1 MAIRSK
7 GIVTINDG
15 DVDHL
20 MNLKR
25 VCTTFQT
32 ENMDSSYSIRKRNK
46 TLPQLKYLNGV
57 VLKRISEELPGHPDV
72 SALYRYFE
80 ELYAPILKDE
90 IDGETYEYFDLKSAK
105 SSEMNEVIEKIIHHA
120 KTKWNIEIITRD
132 ELKLPSA
139 SEPYVD
145 AYANQWKDYSRNI

>member
-7 GIVTINDG
+7 GIVTVNNG
-15 DVDHL
+15 DVDL
-20 MNLKR
+20 NEFKESLYDLSDGEYGFLIFDK
-25 VCTTFQT
+25 
-32 ENMDSSYSIRKRNK
+32 EKNK

-105 SSEMNEVIEKIIHHA
+105 SSEMNEVIEG
-120 KTKWNIEIITRD
+120 T
-132 ELKLPSA
+132 
-139 SEPYVD
+139 
-145 AYANQWKDYSRNI
+145 

>member
-15 DVDHL
+15 DVDL
-20 MNLKR
+20 NEFKESLYDLSDGEYGFLIFDK
-25 VCTTFQT
+25 
-32 ENMDSSYSIRKRNK
+32 EKNK

-57 VLKRISEELPGHPDV
+57 VLKRISEELPEHPGI

-80 ELYAPILKDE
+80 ELYAPILKD
-90 IDGETYEYFDLKSAK
+90 ETYEYFDLKSAK

-139 SEPYVD
+139 SEPYAD
-145 AYANQWKDYSRNI
+145 AYASQWKDYSRKI

>member
-15 DVDHL
+15 DVDL
-20 MNLKR
+20 NEFKESLYDLSDGEYGFLIFDK
-25 VCTTFQT
+25 
-32 ENMDSSYSIRKRNK
+32 EKNK

-57 VLKRISEELPGHPDV
+57 VLKRISEELPRHPGI

-90 IDGETYEYFDLKSAK
+90 IDGETYEYFDLKSTK

-139 SEPYVD
+139 SEPYAD
-145 AYANQWKDYSRNI
+145 AYANQWKDYSRKI

>member
-7 GIVTINDG
+7 GIVTVNNG
-15 DVDHL
+15 DVDL
-20 MNLKR
+20 NEFKESLYDLSDGEYGFLIFDK
-25 VCTTFQT
+25 
-32 ENMDSSYSIRKRNK
+32 EKNK

-57 VLKRISEELPGHPDV
+57 VLKRISEELPRHPGI

-90 IDGETYEYFDLKSAK
+90 IDGETYEYFDLKSTK

-139 SEPYVD
+139 SEPYAD
-145 AYANQWKDYSRNI
+145 AYANQWKDYSRKI

>member
-15 DVDHL
+15 DVDL
-20 MNLKR
+20 NEFKESLYDLSDGEYGFLIFDK
-25 VCTTFQT
+25 
-32 ENMDSSYSIRKRNK
+32 EKNK

-57 VLKRISEELPGHPDV
+57 VLKRISEELPGHPDI

-120 KTKWNIEIITRD
+120 KTKWNKRRIETSFSVRTLCRCLCKPMERLFSKNLIF
-132 ELKLPSA
+132 KL
-139 SEPYVD
+139 
-145 AYANQWKDYSRNI
+145 

>member
-7 GIVTINDG
+7 GIVTVNNG
-15 DVDHL
+15 DVDL
-20 MNLKR
+20 NEFKESLYDLSDGEYGFLIFDK
-25 VCTTFQT
+25 
-32 ENMDSSYSIRKRNK
+32 EKNK

-57 VLKRISEELPGHPDV
+57 VLKRISEELPGHPGI

-139 SEPYVD
+139 LEPYAD
-145 AYANQWKDYSRNI
+145 AYASQWKDYSRKI

>member
-15 DVDHL
+15 DVDL
-20 MNLKR
+20 NEFKESLYDLSDGEYGFLIFDK
-25 VCTTFQT
+25 
-32 ENMDSSYSIRKRNK
+32 EKNK

-57 VLKRISEELPGHPDV
+57 VLKRISEELPGHPDI

-90 IDGETYEYFDLKSAK
+90 IDGETYEYCDLKSAK

-139 SEPYVD
+139 SEPYAD

>member
-7 GIVTINDG
+7 GIITINDG
-15 DVDHL
+15 DADL
-20 MNLKR
+20 DEFKESLYDLSDGEYGFLIFDK
-25 VCTTFQT
+25 
-32 ENMDSSYSIRKRNK
+32 EKNK
-46 TLPQLKYLNGV
+46 ALPQLKYLNGV
-57 VLKRISEELPGHPDV
+57 VLKKISDELPGHPSV

-90 IDGETYEYFDLKSAK
+90 IDGETYEYFDLKGAK
-105 SSEMNEVIEKIIHHA
+105 SSEMNEVIEKIIRHA
-120 KTKWNIEIITRD
+120 KDKWDIEVITRD

-139 SEPYVD
+139 SQPYAD

>member
-15 DVDHL
+15 DVDL
-20 MNLKR
+20 NEFKESLYDLSDGEYGFLIFDK
-25 VCTTFQT
+25 
-32 ENMDSSYSIRKRNK
+32 EKNK

-57 VLKRISEELPGHPDV
+57 VLKRISEELPEHPGI

-90 IDGETYEYFDLKSAK
+90 IGGETYEYFDLKSAK

-139 SEPYVD
+139 SEPYAD
-145 AYANQWKDYSRNI
+145 AYASQWKDYSRKI

>member
-15 DVDHL
+15 DVDL
-20 MNLKR
+20 NEFKESLYDLSDGEYGFLIFDK
-25 VCTTFQT
+25 
-32 ENMDSSYSIRKRNK
+32 EKNK

-57 VLKRISEELPGHPDV
+57 VLKRISEELPGHPDI

-105 SSEMNEVIEKIIHHA
+105 SSGMNEVIEKIIHHA

-139 SEPYVD
+139 SEPYAD
-145 AYANQWKDYSRNI
+145 AYANQWKDYSRKI

>member
-7 GIVTINDG
+7 GIVTVNNG
-15 DVDHL
+15 DVDL
-20 MNLKR
+20 NEFKESLYDLSDGEYGFLIFDK
-25 VCTTFQT
+25 
-32 ENMDSSYSIRKRNK
+32 EKNK

-80 ELYAPILKDE
+80 ELYAPILKDK

-139 SEPYVD
+139 SEPYAD
-145 AYANQWKDYSRNI
+145 AYANQWKDYSRKI

>member
-15 DVDHL
+15 DVDL
-20 MNLKR
+20 NEFKESLYDLSDGEYGFLIFDK
-25 VCTTFQT
+25 
-32 ENMDSSYSIRKRNK
+32 EKNK

-90 IDGETYEYFDLKSAK
+90 IDEETYEYFDLKSAK

-139 SEPYVD
+139 SEPYAD
-145 AYANQWKDYSRNI
+145 AYASQWKDYSRKI

>member
-1 MAIRSK
+1 M
-7 GIVTINDG
+7 
-15 DVDHL
+15 
-20 MNLKR
+20 
-25 VCTTFQT
+25 
-32 ENMDSSYSIRKRNK
+32 
-46 TLPQLKYLNGV
+46 KYLNGV
-57 VLKRISEELPGHPDV
+57 VLKRISEELPEHPGI

-139 SEPYVD
+139 SEPYAD
-145 AYANQWKDYSRNI
+145 AYASQWKDYSRKI

>member
-7 GIVTINDG
+7 GIVTVNNG
-15 DVDHL
+15 DVDL
-20 MNLKR
+20 NEFKESLYDLSDGEYGFLIFDK
-25 VCTTFQT
+25 
-32 ENMDSSYSIRKRNK
+32 EKNK
-46 TLPQLKYLNGV
+46 TLPQLKYL
-57 VLKRISEELPGHPDV
+57 

-139 SEPYVD
+139 SEPYAD
-145 AYANQWKDYSRNI
+145 AYANQWKDYSRKI